1 MRAAR
6 TAYVVVPFPPVT
18 QQPVADLHTAGPGNP
33 FAVVDFG
40 GSQVHVFTEEQARE
54 AAAAFTRAGD
64 LLASLPAAGLVEAAV
79 MA

>member
-1 MRAAR
+1 MSAAR
-6 TAYVVVPFPPVT
+6 AAYVVVPFPAVT
-18 QQPVADLHTAGPGNP
+18 QQPAADLHTAGPGNP

-64 LLASLPAAGLVEAAV
+64 LLAALPAAGFAEAGA
-79 MA
+79 A